1 MIKEKEVVYWH
12 GKLPI
17 GKDERIIGIYRHHWF
32 VYAEIW
38 LIALF
43 VILGIMTVS
52 VFAASSASTT
62 SDVLSPY
69 RPAII
74 ASALLFSTLAAL
86 FTAIPAWLKSKERIV
101 LTEEALLQVLQPGLF
116 SSKIS
121 QLNLQHVADVTAQ
134 QDFLG
139 HIFGFGKIT
148 IETPG
153 EQMNYVFTKLAEPQ
167 SIAREII
174 EAHENYDAALESG
187 RIPTTYGNATA
198 VDPRQTINEKE
209 FAEFMA
215 YKNAM
220 SEREQKTPD
229 PTPDPSSPKQ

>member
-1 MIKEKEVVYWH
+1 MTKEKEEVYWH

-17 GKDERIIGIYRHHWF
+17 GKDEKILGIYKHHWF

-62 SDVLSPY
+62 SDLLSPY
-69 RPAII
+69 RTIII
-74 ASALLFSTLAAL
+74 ASAFLFSAVTAL
-86 FTAIPAWLKSKERIV
+86 FAVIPAWLKSQERII
-101 LTEEALLQVLQPGLF
+101 LTEEAILQVLQPGIF
-116 SSKIS
+116 ASKIS

-139 HIFGFGKIT
+139 HMFGYGKIT
-148 IETPG
+148 VETPG
-153 EQMNYVFTKLAEPQ
+153 EQMNYEFTKLAEPQ

-187 RIPTTYGNATA
+187 RIPTTYSGATP
-198 VDPRQTINEKE
+198 VDPSQTINEQE

-215 YKNAM
+215 YKKAM
-220 SEREQKTPD
+220 AEKEQQSEPSVE
-229 PTPDPSSPKQ
+229 PTSSPQ